1 MKCPKC
7 GVEVPNGSAFCPEC
21 GAAIEQSSTSVVNNP
36 SQGNASKDRTT
47 AAILAILLG
56 DIGIH
61 WFYVGKT
68 VRGVIALLF
77 CWTLIP
83 SLIGLIKGIQWLVND
98 DAYFQHDI
106 AEQS

>member
-1 MKCPKC
+1 MKCQKC
-7 GVEVPNGSAFCPEC
+7 GAEVPNDSAFCPEC
-21 GAAIEQSSTSVVNNP
+21 GAKIEQTSSNVVNAP

-56 DIGIH
+56 DLGIH

-77 CWTLIP
+77 CWTWIP
-83 SLIGLIKGIQWLVND
+83 GIIGLIKGIQWLVKD
-98 DAYFQHDI
+98 DAFFQQDI
-106 AEQS
+106 TKQS